1 MGYCAKGEY
10 KAYITRYDDEI
21 EIEIIDSWELTTVE
35 SVTCDNEDFFETLE
49 DFSYRYNITK
59 LCF

>member
-35 SVTCDNEDFFETLE
+35 SVTCDNEDFFDALE

-59 LCF
+59 LCC